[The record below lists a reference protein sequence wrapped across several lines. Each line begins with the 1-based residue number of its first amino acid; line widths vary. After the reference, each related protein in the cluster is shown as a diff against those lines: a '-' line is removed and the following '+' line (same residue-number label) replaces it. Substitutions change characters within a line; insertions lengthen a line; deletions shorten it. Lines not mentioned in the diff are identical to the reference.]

1 VTLPA
6 RASLEVVTDLQ
17 AGVSADARADLP
29 AEAGAPADRPADA
42 RAEAVSAIEG
52 EMGRLVRSVR
62 RAVLAN
68 AERFSAELQPS
79 GYSVLQYIV
88 KHHPTAPGTI
98 IQALGM
104 DKSALSRQ
112 LRTLKELGF
121 VSSEP
126 DPEDGRA
133 HLYTPTALTLERVAR
148 MRAETKEVYAEA
160 LDGWP
165 TPDVQ
170 EFVRLLGEFNDR
182 TERR

>member
-1 VTLPA
+1 MTSH
-6 RASLEVVTDLQ
+6 ASLGVVIDDPQ
-17 AGVSADARADLP
+17 ADPAGETARS
-29 AEAGAPADRPADA
+29 
-42 RAEAVSAIEG
+42 EAVAAIEG

-62 RAVLAN
+62 RAVLHN
-68 AERFSAELQPS
+68 AERFSADLQPS

-88 KHHPTAPGTI
+88 KHHPTAPGAI
-98 IQALGM
+98 IQAMRM

-121 VSSEP
+121 VTSVP
-126 DPEDGRA
+126 DPDDGRA
-133 HLYTPTALTLERVAR
+133 QLYAPTDVTLDRLEQ
-148 MRAETKEVYAEA
+148 MRAETKEDYADA

>member
-1 VTLPA
+1 MNDDDP
-6 RASLEVVTDLQ
+6 Q
-17 AGVSADARADLP
+17 AP
-29 AEAGAPADRPADA
+29 IAESA

-52 EMGRLVRSVR
+52 EMARLVRSVR
-62 RAVLAN
+62 RAVLHN

-88 KHHPTAPGTI
+88 KNHPTAPGAI
-98 IQALGM
+98 IHAMRM

-112 LRTLKELGF
+112 LRTLKEQGF
-121 VSSEP
+121 VSSVP
-126 DPEDGRA
+126 DPDDGRA
-133 HLYTPTALTLERVAR
+133 QLYAPTPLTLERLER
-148 MRAETKEVYAEA
+148 MRAETMEDYADA